1 MTLLFS
7 YTAMHGVGY
16 PFIQA
21 AFHAFGLPPP
31 IPVPLQVQPDPTFS
45 TVKLPNPEEGAGALQ
60 LAFATAQEHGARL
73 VVASDPDA
81 DRFVFAE
88 LQDDGSWR
96 MFNGNEIGLMYAP
109 PLLPPSSS
117 PRPLP
122 FFAVGATMTCCEA
135 LACGLIHA
143 STTFTV
149 FLILFIVALLHVLF
163 SLSFTPALRTGCS
176 SRPALKANPA
186 NAW

>member
-1 MTLLFS
+1 MTLFSS

-21 AFHAFGLPPP
+21 AFHSFGLPPP
-31 IPVPLQVQPDPTFS
+31 IPVPLQVQPDPTFP

-60 LAFATAQEHGARL
+60 LAFATAQDHKARL

-96 MFNGNEIGLMYAP
+96 LFNGNEIGLMCAP
-109 PLLPPSSS
+109 PCSSDVRVAVALMSCASCLVHAALSCFVFAAALTLL
-117 PRPLP
+117 RPTLLCP
-122 FFAVGATMTCCEA
+122 TS
-135 LACGLIHA
+135 HA
-143 STTFTV
+143 S
-149 FLILFIVALLHVLF
+149 ALLI
-163 SLSFTPALRTGCS
+163 GCC
-176 SRPALKANPA
+176 
-186 NAW
+186 

>member
-1 MTLLFS
+1 MCTCS

-31 IPVPLQVQPDPTFS
+31 IPVPLQGQPDPTFP

-60 LAFATAQEHGARL
+60 LSFATAQLSGARL

-88 LQDDGSWR
+88 LQEGEGAGWR
-96 MFNGNEIGLMYAP
+96 VFNGNEIGLMYAAP
-109 PLLPPSSS
+109 PLPP
-117 PRPLP
+117 PLP
-122 FFAVGATMTCCEA
+122 VHLFCP
-135 LACGLIHA
+135 
-143 STTFTV
+143 ST
-149 FLILFIVALLHVLF
+149 
-163 SLSFTPALRTGCS
+163 
-176 SRPALKANPA
+176 
-186 NAW
+186 

>member
-1 MTLLFS
+1 
-7 YTAMHGVGY
+7 MHGVGY

-31 IPVPLQVQPDPTFS
+31 IPVPLQVQPDPTFP

-109 PLLPPSSS
+109 PSSLPPPPLALS
-117 PRPLP
+117 P
-122 FFAVGATMTCCEA
+122 
-135 LACGLIHA
+135 
-143 STTFTV
+143 S
-149 FLILFIVALLHVLF
+149 LLLV
-163 SLSFTPALRTGCS
+163 P
-176 SRPALKANPA
+176 P
-186 NAW
+186 